1 MDQYNKELE
10 NAASLPLTAEEDD
23 DLL

>member
-10 NAASLPLTAEEDD
+10 NAASLPLPAEEDD

>member
-10 NAASLPLTAEEDD
+10 NAASLPLPGEEDD